1 MLRDR
6 YEPVDLF
13 ALVPQLGLEFE
24 PQLAQLDQLLD
35 DDQIFARVRDDL
47 GRRYP
52 LTRVHGRRSTP
63 VEVIL
68 RMLVVMRL
76 YGWSFEKTEYFVND
90 SLVLRQFCRVYLE
103 KVPDDTTL
111 IRWARLVGPETLQCS
126 TTAPSSWPGRKVT
139 RGRKLRVDTTA
150 VETEIHYP
158 TDSGLIGDGV
168 RVVSRLL
175 RRAKAVLGEAATKL
189 EGAFRSRV
197 RTVRKLAPAA
207 APDRPPQGRAGPRG
221 AQGGLHQADRD
232 RRADRGPGQAGAGGP
247 EASGPE
253 GGRAPGRAVRRV
265 PAPADPGDRA
275 GRRRVLEGESVPAE
289 DKLLSLFEPHTQ
301 IIPRFKAG
309 KPVEFGR
316 KLRLDEVEGGI
327 ISGYAILE
335 QGGGQDQPYLKDS
348 LATHRRHFGRAPDLL
363 AADRGMSSAENEELA
378 VQAGVKQVA
387 LPQVGKASAERK
399 ELEKG
404 RRFRRG
410 LSVPGGDRG
419 PDPLAAARLRPEE
432 MPISRASGMGRW
444 VGWGIVTHNLSRS
457 RKRGRP
463 GEMGKGRSGSDRP
476 CRTRVASRKHQC
488 DHRPHFA
495 PQTSSTVT
503 VYSMRPRVIHGRF
516 RIPGRIRR
524 GVAARRTRLP
534 SPSAG
539 SRRLWGLRVPWSA
552 GSGP

>member
-6 YEPVDLF
+6 HEPVDLF

-52 LTRVHGRRSTP
+52 LTRVHGRNSTP

-76 YGWSFEKTEYFVND
+76 YSWSFEKTEYFVND
-90 SLVLRQFCRVYLE
+90 SLVLRPFCRVDLE
-103 KVPDDTTL
+103 RVPDDTTL
-111 IRWARLVGPETLQCS
+111 IRWAKLVGPETLQKLNDRAVELARS
-126 TTAPSSWPGRKVT
+126 RKVT

-168 RVVSRLL
+168 RVISRLL
-175 RRAKAVLGEAATKL
+175 RRAKGVLGEAASQL
-189 EGAFRSRV
+189 GGAFRSRV
-197 RTVRKLAPAA
+197 RTIRKLSQQLHRIA
-207 APDRPPQGRAGPRG
+207 RRKGQQGREALEAAYTKLIETAERTG
-221 AQGGLHQADRD
+221 AQGQRVL
-232 RRADRGPGQAGAGGP
+232 
-247 EASGPE
+247 EALKRSGRKAAE
-253 GGRAPGRAVRRV
+253 ALAVRVGEFLPRLTQGIDQ
-265 PAPADPGDRA
+265 A
-275 GRRRVLEGESVPAE
+275 RRRVLQGESVPAK

-316 KLRLDEVEGGI
+316 KIRLDEVEGGI

-335 QGGGQDQPYLKDS
+335 QGGGQDQAYLKDS

-378 VQAGVKQVA
+378 KEAGVKSVA
-387 LPQVGKASAERK
+387 LPRVGKASQERK

-404 RRFRRG
+404 RGFRRG
-410 LSVPGGDRG
+410 YRFRAGIEGRIHSLRRDFGLKRCRYHG
-419 PDPLAAARLRPEE
+419 PN
-432 MPISRASGMGRW
+432 GMGRW
-444 VGWGIVTHNLSRS
+444 VGWGIVTHNLS
-457 RKRGRP
+457 KIAEAG
-463 GEMGKGRSGSDRP
+463 
-476 CRTRVASRKHQC
+476 
-488 DHRPHFA
+488 
-495 PQTSSTVT
+495 
-503 VYSMRPRVIHGRF
+503 
-516 RIPGRIRR
+516 
-524 GVAARRTRLP
+524 AAR
-534 SPSAG
+534 
-539 SRRLWGLRVPWSA
+539 
-552 GSGP
+552 